1 MAQCLTKTEDAM
13 DGLALGPLL
22 GTMLD
27 KAEGAI
33 DGLALGPLLGT
44 MLDET
49 EGPWMD
55 LHWE

>member
-1 MAQCLTKTEDAM
+1 M